1 MKDIKTIVTFLDK
14 AKIDKSELFTSDDF
28 QGSKSKMAKIFNLI
42 KENNFHDKK
51 ELEKAMYGKVLDDWG
66 FKKLFYRFKDKLTN
80 TLFFADTSSPLFSE
94 RTKAYYICSRRA
106 FLSRMLVERGA
117 RDMAIELAE
126 GTISVTLKYEFT
138 DITVLLSRF
147 LIKQFSIIQPDA
159 RRFIK
164 YFEIFKKNSQI
175 LKDEIEMEEIMCI
188 YSLNAHTKDVKKHL
202 TNYLRESETIVSR
215 TQELSQN
222 EPSIELI
229 LSCSSILLE
238 HYKISKDYRSF
249 QLWSVYFADKILS
262 KQFLSVVTLEV
273 LVHTQL
279 RMALISKDDKIAK
292 ILFEKYFSF
301 QNVGNYN
308 WFVSYYYFIMIM
320 FHSKEYEVGYHN
332 LIFITEYK
340 TFRNQSLTIRLY
352 FYMLLAYAHFLK
364 LIKKLE
370 DDASN
375 KQFRLSKFLN
385 EVPEFTRDKQGTNI
399 PIILVQILFFLAD
412 KKYNKIIDRIES
424 LNLYSYRHL
433 KKDENFRSQCFIR
446 MISEMVR
453 ADFRKTGTIF
463 RTEKLFNKLQAVP
476 IETYPN
482 SAATEIIP
490 YEDLWAMIVERL
502 D

>member
-1 MKDIKTIVTFLDK
+1 MKGPKLIIY
-14 AKIDKSELFTSDDF
+14 AQEEL
-28 QGSKSKMAKIFNLI
+28 
-42 KENNFHDKK
+42 
-51 ELEKAMYGKVLDDWG
+51 
-66 FKKLFYRFKDKLTN
+66 
-80 TLFFADTSSPLFSE
+80 
-94 RTKAYYICSRRA
+94 
-106 FLSRMLVERGA
+106 LSRMLVERGA

-262 KQFLSVVTLEV
+262 KQFYLLLLLEV

-340 TFRNQSLTIRLY
+340 TFRNQP
-352 FYMLLAYAHFLK
+352 LLSAY
-364 LIKKLE
+364 I
-370 DDASN
+370 
-375 KQFRLSKFLN
+375 
-385 EVPEFTRDKQGTNI
+385 
-399 PIILVQILFFLAD
+399 
-412 KKYNKIIDRIES
+412 
-424 LNLYSYRHL
+424 
-433 KKDENFRSQCFIR
+433 FIC
-446 MISEMVR
+446 
-453 ADFRKTGTIF
+453 
-463 RTEKLFNKLQAVP
+463 
-476 IETYPN
+476 Y
-482 SAATEIIP
+482 
-490 YEDLWAMIVERL
+490 
-502 D
+502 